1 VEELDEAELRDLRA
15 LLQALDKIDP
25 WLEVVACD
33 EPSGAWTV
41 QDRSPLSTDDR
52 RTHPYRVSYRAW
64 MAITVAVDFLHCMRR
79 SLIQELREDRV
90 SVRLH
95 SYAQMGLLRGAVEN
109 ACCAIWLLGP
119 PRMERITNR
128 LGLEWKELT
137 PAYRLRGLAGSQPPR
152 TIEQRQQQLI
162 DLLLAADL
170 PYTVPAGQDPS
181 VAAARAARAAL
192 RAVDYVKI
200 VQRAG
205 ELTPAV
211 GAVSAEATWRMCSG
225 LAHGDSSA
233 TLGLLAAAVVEQVQP
248 GIKLMRISAHVQMM
262 YVATLIAYVLTA
274 RAFELLRPESASSA
288 VKRSWRWR

>member
-1 VEELDEAELRDLRA
+1 VEELDEAELRDLRQ
-15 LLQALDKIDP
+15 LLRVLDKIDP
-25 WLEVVACD
+25 WLEVVASD
-33 EPSGAWTV
+33 EPSGVWIV

-52 RTHPYRVSYRAW
+52 RTHPYRVSHRAW
-64 MAITVAVDFLHCMRR
+64 MAITVAVDFLHCLRR

-119 PRMERITNR
+119 PSRMERIINR

-137 PAYRLRGLAGSQPPR
+137 PAYRLRELAGNQPPR

-162 DLLLAADL
+162 DLLLAANL
-170 PYTVPAGQDPS
+170 PYTVPAGQDAN

-192 RAVDYVKI
+192 RSVDYVD
-200 VQRAG
+200 VVRRAG
-205 ELTPAV
+205 ELTPPV

-225 LAHGDSSA
+225 LAHGDASA
-233 TLGLLAAAVVEQVQP
+233 TLGLLATAVAEQVQP

-262 YVATLIAYVLTA
+262 YVATLVAYVLTA
-274 RAFELLRPESASSA
+274 RAFELLRARTLAPY
-288 VKRSWRWR
+288 